1 MTTRSPDPDVA
12 GTGMRRVLF
21 VDDERNILDGLARM
35 LRCMRGEWE
44 MDCAESVDQALE
56 FLREADYDAVVSDIN
71 MPGRDGFDLLRE
83 IRCDERTVD
92 VPVIILTGNAER
104 SLKSEALNLGATD
117 LLNKPV
123 AREDL
128 VARVRSVLRLKA
140 YEDKIKRDRD
150 TFEARVRKRT
160 ADLERSRI
168 EMIWRLGKAGEF
180 RDSDTGNHVV
190 RVGYY
195 SLELAKTLGLDS
207 AVATRLFI
215 TAPLHDLGKIG
226 IPDHILLKPG
236 KLTPDEWVSMKQHAR
251 IGAEIL
257 KCNVMGRGRA
267 EVLGGVTLNEASLLG
282 GEPLTE
288 MASSIALN
296 HHERWD
302 GGGYPSGLTGDE
314 IPIEARVAMVADV
327 YDALSSKRPYK
338 EAFPESKV
346 LAIMRHGTGTQFDPE
361 VFAAFERSMGV
372 FRQIASDF
380 GDDMEVQGDIRPA
393 LEELVVAQDPVS

>member
-1 MTTRSPDPDVA
+1 
-12 GTGMRRVLF
+12 MRRVLF